1 MLFTTVLP
9 VPGAVPSTPE
19 ALKIYLLNER
29 MNFKIMVLKFS
40 IMYFL
45 FNPKAVRIYE
55 ESYTLI

>member
-1 MLFTTVLP
+1 MLFAAVFP

-19 ALKIYLLNER
+19 VLKIYLWNKR
-29 MNFKIMVLKFS
+29 MNFKNMVLKFS